1 MPRRVG
7 RPPVRFAAVTEPPPR
22 HRGILA
28 GPVGGPER
36 LAAAYPAVEAH
47 PGLPL
52 LHRASGTTGAL
63 VALGA
68 DHVVLRTASGAERRL
83 KYSPGAVAHEGRAV
97 RLVAPSQPR
106 PAPAADTPDLRGG
119 RVVAAR
125 TASGSRAVVGAR
137 ARTARASRI
146 LVEGVHDAELV
157 ERVWGD
163 DLRVE
168 GVVVERLDGIDDLD
182 AVVRE
187 FAPGRGRRLGVLVD
201 HLVPGSKEARI
212 AESVRDPNVLVLG
225 TPYVDVWQAV
235 RPASVGIAAWPVIP
249 RGTPW
254 KEGVATALGEP
265 DPRALWRRILASVHG
280 WDDLEQPL
288 VLAVESLI
296 DFVTEP
302 GG

>member
-1 MPRRVG
+1 VP
-7 RPPVRFAAVTEPPPR
+7 TEPPR
-22 HRGILA
+22 RRGILA
-28 GPVGGPER
+28 GPVAGQER
-36 LAAAYPAVEAH
+36 LAASYPAVEAY
-47 PGLPL
+47 PGTPL

-63 VALGA
+63 VSFGA

-83 KYSPGAVAHEGRAV
+83 KYSPGAVSHEGRAV
-97 RLVAPSQPR
+97 RLVAPSAR
-106 PAPAADTPDLRGG
+106 AAAERTDGPDLRGG
-119 RVVAAR
+119 RVVAER
-125 TASGSRAVVGAR
+125 TASGSRAVVGAK

-168 GVVVERLDGIDDLD
+168 GVVVERLDGIDDLA

-187 FAPGRGRRLGVLVD
+187 FAPERGRRLGVLVD

-212 AESVRDPNVLVLG
+212 AEAVRDPNVLVMG

-235 RPASVGIAAWPVIP
+235 RPAAVGIEAWPVIP
-249 RGTPW
+249 KGTPW
-254 KEGVATALGEP
+254 KEGIAAALGEP
-265 DPRALWRRILASVHG
+265 DLRALWRRILGSVNG
-280 WDDLEQPL
+280 WGDLEQPL

-302 GG
+302 

>member
-1 MPRRVG
+1 MPV
-7 RPPVRFAAVTEPPPR
+7 PFAAVPTDPPR
-22 HRGILA
+22 RRGILA
-28 GPVGGPER
+28 GPVAGEER
-36 LAAAYPAVEAH
+36 LAAAYPAVEAY
-47 PGLPL
+47 PGTPL

-63 VALGA
+63 VSFGA

-83 KYSPGAVAHEGRAV
+83 KYSPGAIAHEGRAV
-97 RLVAPSQPR
+97 RLVPPSAR
-106 PAPAADTPDLRGG
+106 TVAERTDAPDLRGG
-119 RVVAAR
+119 RVTAER
-125 TASGSRAVVGAR
+125 TASGSRAVVGAK

-182 AVVRE
+182 AVVRA
-187 FAPGRGRRLGVLVD
+187 FAPDRSRRLGVLVD

-212 AESVRDPNVLVLG
+212 AESVRDPNVLVTG
-225 TPYVDVWQAV
+225 TPYVDVWQGV
-235 RPASVGIAAWPVIP
+235 RPAAVGIDAWPVIP
-249 RGTPW
+249 KGTPW
-254 KEGVATALGEP
+254 KEGVAAALGEP
-265 DPRALWRRILASVHG
+265 DLRALWRRILGSVHG
-280 WDDLEQPL
+280 WSDLEQPL

-302 GG
+302 PG